1 MTRRPNRGIDV
12 EPVGSGTI
20 CISGGPR
27 TTSTRHHPYGRCSNA
42 GLRWRVAPATRWT
55 PLTYASQDPHGRTP
69 VPSRRVEP
77 LSITE
82 RIQESNCCVPRS
94 ICRCCNAMMVR
105 IEPLMQ
111 QPRCVRSASF
121 TSVWN
126 PAGSLRRCKLRRPWL
141 ITCVRSDDYLSHPLS
156 SLVSDTLNE
165 SVDLVIVV
173 AAGKFQELT
182 DKGIAPFC
190 LLGKKQ

>member
-69 VPSRRVEP
+69 APSRRVEP
-77 LSITE
+77 AFHY
-82 RIQESNCCVPRS
+82 RWIQESNCCVPRS

-111 QPRCVRSASF
+111 QPAVCPICELYFGLESGGQSATMNAAARS
-121 TSVWN
+121 SVQ
-126 PAGSLRRCKLRRPWL
+126 PVPR
-141 ITCVRSDDYLSHPLS
+141 
-156 SLVSDTLNE
+156 
-165 SVDLVIVV
+165 
-173 AAGKFQELT
+173 
-182 DKGIAPFC
+182 
-190 LLGKKQ
+190 